1 PEISFYGLREPG
13 PAALLLHGVAALIA
27 GHRDDRGR
35 AADHLDAAAV
45 HAPETRSERESF
57 DFLLVAQALAAEQAG
72 EPQRALAIL
81 SPILNVG
88 YAQMMLRHQWLPG
101 IARLARRIGD
111 EEAARAALA
120 ACEYEADREKVPA
133 RAHAALQWC
142 RALIDRDVAA
152 GKAVVAH
159 HRAAGRQ
166 VELAWA
172 LEDLAEIHAETGRP
186 DDAGRCL
193 SEAVEIY
200 GDLSARW
207 DRHRAQQRLA
217 AYGVHAETA
226 APTRAGWESLSAVER
241 RIAELVSRGKA
252 NPEIAAELL
261 LPRRTVQAHVVR
273 ILRTLRL
280 ESRAALA

>member
-1 PEISFYGLREPG
+1 
-13 PAALLLHGVAALIA
+13 
-27 GHRDDRGR
+27 
-35 AADHLDAAAV
+35 
-45 HAPETRSERESF
+45 
-57 DFLLVAQALAAEQAG
+57 
-72 EPQRALAIL
+72 
-81 SPILNVG
+81 
-88 YAQMMLRHQWLPG
+88 HQWLPG

-133 RAHAALQWC
+133 QAHAALQWC

-280 ESRAALA
+280 ESRAALAEQFARLRQADRDVPGRVGQMTSARRA